1 MSEPTL
7 NPFEVLAA
15 MLVSVAVPVGNR
27 GGAECRSSDRE
38 RHRPTN
44 GSRAVDE
51 LTDAVSLVAPPSIT
65 EPGVAETVMVVG
77 SVVTVNAVLPAE
89 AAKVAFPL

>member
-15 MLVSVAVPVGNR
+15 MLVSVAVPLETEALPSVVAPIVNVTVPVI
-27 GGAECRSSDRE
+27 A
-38 RHRPTN
+38 P
-44 GSRAVDE
+44 AVDE

-65 EPGVAETVMVVG
+65 EPGVAETVTLVG
-77 SVVTVNAVLPAE
+77 SVATVNVPLPAE

>member
-38 RHRPTN
+38 RRRLTAGYLAVFFLPTQSAWLLRP
-44 GSRAVDE
+44 A
-51 LTDAVSLVAPPSIT
+51 SLNPA
-65 EPGVAETVMVVG
+65 
-77 SVVTVNAVLPAE
+77 LPR
-89 AAKVAFPL
+89 P

>member
-7 NPFEVLAA
+7 NPFAALAA
-15 MLVSVAVPVGNR
+15 MLVSVAVPLETEAVPSVVAPIVNVTVPVM
-27 GGAECRSSDRE
+27 A
-38 RHRPTN
+38 P
-44 GSRAVDE
+44 AVDE

-65 EPGVAETVMVVG
+65 EPGLAETVMVVG